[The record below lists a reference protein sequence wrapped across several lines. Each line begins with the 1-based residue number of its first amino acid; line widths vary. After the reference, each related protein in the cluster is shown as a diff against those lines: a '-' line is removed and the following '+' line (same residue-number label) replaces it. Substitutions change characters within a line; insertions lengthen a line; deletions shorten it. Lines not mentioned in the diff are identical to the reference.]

1 MPRFRFFYLL
11 LYEKKS
17 SISMIKAVFFDIDGT
32 LVSFKTH
39 KLPDST
45 VRALDLLREKGIKVF
60 IATGRQLQSINNL
73 GTQEFDGYVTLN
85 GGYCLA
91 GKDKVIYKHN
101 IPSEDIEALIRYQ
114 ENEEAFPCALV
125 EEDGIYQN
133 YVDDSVRQLYDMLDF
148 PHPPLRPLRGNGG
161 KEVYQLIAFFS
172 PGHEERIMS
181 VLPHCEATRWNP
193 LFTDVI
199 PRGSSK
205 QVGVDKIIEYFG
217 IPLEET
223 MAFGDGGND
232 IPMLRHVGI
241 GVAMGNAE
249 NDVKQVADYVTASVD
264 EDGIEKALRHFGV
277 I

>member
-1 MPRFRFFYLL
+1 M
-11 LYEKKS
+11 
-17 SISMIKAVFFDIDGT
+17 
-32 LVSFKTH
+32 
-39 KLPDST
+39 
-45 VRALDLLREKGIKVF
+45 
-60 IATGRQLQSINNL
+60 
-73 GTQEFDGYVTLN
+73 
-85 GGYCLA
+85 A

-193 LFTDVI
+193 LFADVV

-205 QVGVDKIIEYFG
+205 AVSYRHLDVYKRQYQRHTDR
-217 IPLEET
+217 L
-223 MAFGDGGND
+223 GD
-232 IPMLRHVGI
+232 RF
-241 GVAMGNAE
+241 
-249 NDVKQVADYVTASVD
+249 
-264 EDGIEKALRHFGV
+264 R
-277 I
+277 